1 MIDNLFIANPDA
13 LLEPLIKKYLGLE
26 DIKNREIET
35 LNRLCQ
41 FLKTDIFYH
50 YIFENYYLNYQ
61 IPQIGKEFDLLR
73 IGKES
78 IINIELKS
86 QKVDDSEILKQLKR
100 NYYYLS
106 FLKKEIH
113 CYTFVTDGDI
123 NILYHY
129 NKENKTIEKVN
140 DVIQLVNIIK
150 SINDIDETNID
161 NLFVPSNY
169 LISPFNTTEEFIKSE
184 YFLTKQQ
191 EQIKQDIIKKITQ
204 NNPSKLFSITG
215 AAGTGKTL
223 ITYDIAKTLRSLG
236 KNVTIIHCA
245 QANNGI
251 YKLQSGYGWN
261 IITIR
266 SYSNINTAS
275 AEVLIIDEAQRIS
288 KSQLE
293 TIVGEN
299 SHKSILFSHDVN
311 QKLNR
316 TNQSKVVVEYIQ
328 ALSSNNNYI
337 LTNKV
342 RHNKNLASFIKKFY
356 DLSKIKSDNI
366 SKNDYDDISFYFTK
380 DINDAQM
387 YIEFLKNQDWEHI
400 YLSNSLHTPD
410 PLDTLVF
417 SSNNSAHKV
426 IGQEFDNVVVTI
438 DKNFFYTETLKLSYR
453 ARTYYNPLETLF
465 QAVTRTR
472 KKLTFVIID
481 NDEIYKNCIK
491 IINRE

>member
-1 MIDNLFIANPDA
+1 MIDNLYIANPDT

-73 IGKES
+73 IGKEL
-78 IINIELKS
+78 ILNIELKS
-86 QKVDDSEILKQLKR
+86 QKIDDSEILKQLDR

-123 NILYHY
+123 NMLYHY
-129 NKENKTIEKVN
+129 NQENKTIEKVN
-140 DVIQLVNIIK
+140 DVNQLVNIIK
-150 SINDIDETNID
+150 SINDIYETNID
-161 NLFVPSNY
+161 NLFIPSNY

-191 EQIKQDIIKKITQ
+191 EQIKQDIISKITK

-223 ITYDIAKTLRSLG
+223 ITYDIAKTLRGLG

-251 YKLQSGYGWN
+251 YKLQSSYGWN
-261 IITIR
+261 IITIS

-293 TIVGEN
+293 SIVGEN

-316 TNQSKVVVEYIQ
+316 TNESQVVVNYIQ
-328 ALSSNNNYI
+328 TLSNNNNYI

-356 DLSKIKSDNI
+356 DLSKIKSDDI

-380 DINDAQM
+380 DISDAQM

-400 YLSNSLHTPD
+400 YLSNSLRSPD
-410 PLDTLVF
+410 PLDALVF
-417 SSNNSAHKV
+417 SSNNSAHKA

-453 ARTYYNPLETLF
+453 VRTYYNPLETLF

-481 NDEIYKNCIK
+481 NDEVYKNCIK

>member
-1 MIDNLFIANPDA
+1 MIDNLYIANPDA
-13 LLEPLIKKYLGLE
+13 LLEPMIKEYLGLE

-41 FLKTDIFYH
+41 FLKTDIFCH

-86 QKVDDSEILKQLKR
+86 QKVDDSEILKQLER

-106 FLKKEIH
+106 FLKKKIH

-123 NILYHY
+123 NILYQY
-129 NKENKTIEKVN
+129 NKTIEKVN
-140 DVIQLVNIIK
+140 DVNQLINIIK
-150 SINDIDETNID
+150 SLNDIDETNIN
-161 NLFVPSNY
+161 NLFIPSNY
-169 LISPFNTTEEFIKSE
+169 LISPFNTTEEFIKDE

-191 EQIKQDIIKKITQ
+191 EQIKQDIVRKITQ
-204 NNPSKLFSITG
+204 SNPSKLFSITG
-215 AAGTGKTL
+215 TAGTGKTL
-223 ITYDIAKTLRSLG
+223 ITYDIAKTLCSLG
-236 KNVTIIHCA
+236 KNIIIIHCA

-251 YKLQSGYGWN
+251 YKLQSNYGWN

-266 SYSNINTAS
+266 NYSNINTAS

-293 TIVGEN
+293 AIVKEN
-299 SHKSILFSHDVN
+299 SHNYILFSHDVN

-316 TNQSKVVVEYIQ
+316 TNQSKVVVEYIKT
-328 ALSSNNNYI
+328 LSNTNNYT
-337 LTNKV
+337 LTNKI
-342 RHNKNLASFIKKFY
+342 RHNKNLASFIKKFFY
-356 DLSKIKSDNI
+356 LSKIKSDDL
-366 SKNDYDDISFYFTK
+366 SKNDYENISFYFTK
-380 DINDAQM
+380 DINDAHI
-387 YIEFLKNQDWEHI
+387 YVEYLKSQDWEHI

-410 PLDTLVF
+410 PLDALVF

-438 DKNFFYTETLKLSYR
+438 DKNFYYTETLKLSYR
-453 ARTYYNPLETLF
+453 VSTYYNPLETLF

-481 NDEIYKNCIK
+481 NEEVYKNCIK
-491 IINRE
+491 IINRD

>member
-1 MIDNLFIANPDA
+1 MIDNLYIANPDA

-86 QKVDDSEILKQLKR
+86 QKVDDSEILKQLER

-106 FLKKEIH
+106 FLKKEIY
-113 CYTFVTDGDI
+113 CYTFVTDDDI

-161 NLFVPSNY
+161 NLFIPSNY

-191 EQIKQDIIKKITQ
+191 EQIKQDIITKITQ

-251 YKLQSGYGWN
+251 YKLQSSYGWN

-288 KSQLE
+288 KNQVE
-293 TIVGEN
+293 AIVKEN
-299 SHKSILFSHDVN
+299 SHKYILFSHDVN

-316 TNQSKVVVEYIQ
+316 TNQSKIVVEYIQ
-328 ALSSNNNYI
+328 TLSSNNNHI

-356 DLSKIKSDNI
+356 DLGKIKSDNI

-387 YIEFLKNQDWEHI
+387 YIELLKNQDWEHI

-410 PLDTLVF
+410 PLDKLVF
-417 SSNNSAHKV
+417 SSHNSAHKV

-481 NDEIYKNCIK
+481 NDEVYKNCIK